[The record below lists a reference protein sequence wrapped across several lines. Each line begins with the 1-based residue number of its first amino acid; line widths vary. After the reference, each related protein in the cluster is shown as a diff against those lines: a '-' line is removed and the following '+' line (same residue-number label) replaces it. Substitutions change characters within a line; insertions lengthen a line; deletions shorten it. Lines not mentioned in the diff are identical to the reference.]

1 MLLTGVPQSSILGPL
16 FFQLSYK
23 HIKEDISKHK
33 IQRNTVEVER
43 FIVDRRPE
51 RTPALAL
58 WHVGHLVNL
67 VSFAGSTNVS
77 LYLLYQR
84 VLLLVEPLILAQT

>member
-33 IQRNTVEVER
+33 IQRNTVEVD
-43 FIVDRRPE
+43 VYSD
-51 RTPALAL
+51 
-58 WHVGHLVNL
+58 
-67 VSFAGSTNVS
+67 VSRKNTSPCSFHSSFSLKCFT
-77 LYLLYQR
+77 LYLGIA
-84 VLLLVEPLILAQT
+84 LLTYLCHIYLSIMDR